1 MEIQSLR
8 EENQRLR
15 EALAQ
20 RASGAPGSATDFPPV
35 SSFFGNIE
43 SGERISKFEREK
55 FGASLSGA
63 GGAYADAG
71 RPPKK
76 VMLIFEIATQNP
88 NQSPKPLHFSE
99 CLQVKKRPTGI
110 SGEDTML
117 NNLKTSNL

>member
-15 EALAQ
+15 EALVQ
-20 RASGAPGSATDFPPV
+20 RSSGAGGGSIALPPA

-43 SGERISKFEREK
+43 SSERISKF
-55 FGASLSGA
+55 GGSLSGSLSGA

-76 VMLIFEIATQNP
+76 VTL
-88 NQSPKPLHFSE
+88 LH
-99 CLQVKKRPTGI
+99 L
-110 SGEDTML
+110 
-117 NNLKTSNL
+117 